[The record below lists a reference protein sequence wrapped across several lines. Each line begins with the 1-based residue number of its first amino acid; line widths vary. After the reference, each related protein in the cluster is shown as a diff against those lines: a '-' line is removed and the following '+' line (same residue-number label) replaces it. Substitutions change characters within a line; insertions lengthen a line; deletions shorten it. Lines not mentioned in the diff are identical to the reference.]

1 MNVILSLNDLSLSR
15 NDLTGVSLDRQ
26 YLLLKTTGRR
36 TILGKITFIEH
47 DQTEHVAEFKAGSSV
62 MQIAVDNLIPGI
74 DGDCGGE
81 CACGTC
87 HVIVSD
93 DWFRKTGTP
102 GGEEEQMLS
111 MTPERESTS
120 RLGCQVVITDE
131 MDGMTVHLP
140 EFQM

>member
-1 MNVILSLNDLSLSR
+1 MLLND
-15 NDLTGVSLDRQ
+15 
-26 YLLLKTTGRR
+26 TGRR
-36 TILGKITFIEH
+36 TRLGTITFIEH
-47 DQTEHVAEFKAGSSV
+47 DQTEHVVKFKAGCSV
-62 MQIAVDNLIPGI
+62 MQIAVDNAIPGI

-102 GGEEEQMLS
+102 GDDEEQMLS
-111 MTPERESTS
+111 MTPERTGTS
-120 RLGCQVVITDE
+120 RLSCQIVVTDE
-131 MDGMTVHLP
+131 MDGMTVRLP

>member
-1 MNVILSLNDLSLSR
+1 M
-15 NDLTGVSLDRQ
+15 
-26 YLLLKTTGRR
+26 
-36 TILGKITFIEH
+36 GKITFIEH
-47 DQTEHVAEFKAGSSV
+47 DQTEHVAELKAGSSV

-111 MTPERESTS
+111 MTPERASTS